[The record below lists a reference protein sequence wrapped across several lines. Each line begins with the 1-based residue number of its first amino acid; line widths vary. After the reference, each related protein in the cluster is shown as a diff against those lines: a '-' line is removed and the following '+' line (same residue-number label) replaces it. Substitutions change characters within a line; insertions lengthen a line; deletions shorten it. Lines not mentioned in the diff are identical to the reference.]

1 MFPFYTPWK
10 RQETKGFLMS
20 GDIEWNIWLKWVQ
33 TFICIYKD
41 RIYLIFYLFNTLF
54 NVNGYNS

>member
-1 MFPFYTPWK
+1 
-10 RQETKGFLMS
+10 MS

-41 RIYLIFYLFNTLF
+41 RIYLIFYLIRYLKSMVTTVKKTNLHRQQKT
-54 NVNGYNS
+54 